1 MAGCLG
7 VIVAGGRG
15 TRLGLGIPK
24 AMVRLG
30 GMTLLERAIATLAPC
45 CEAIGVAAPASCPI
59 ALPPSRT
66 ERTEVFAVAD
76 AAGARGPLAGL
87 VAGLE
92 ARAHERALVLAV
104 DLPLLRA
111 GMLAA
116 LLERLRDRDAVIP
129 SPDGVPQPLAAAY
142 GSRAGAVLAQRLGA
156 GERSVS
162 AAIQALD
169 PVVVE
174 DAELA
179 GLPGGVESFL
189 NLNTPHELEHAERL
203 LRSREALEGAA

>member
-1 MAGCLG
+1 MAACLG

-45 CEAIGVAAPASCPI
+45 CEAIAVAAPAGRPLS
-59 ALPPSRT
+59 LPPSSV
-66 ERTEVFAVAD
+66 EVFAVAD
-76 AAGARGPLAGL
+76 VAGARGPLAGL

-92 ARAHERALVLAV
+92 ARPHERALVLAV
-104 DLPLLRA
+104 DLPLMRA

-129 SPDGVPQPLAAAY
+129 SPVGVPQPLAAAY
-142 GSRAGAVLAQRLGA
+142 GSRAGAALAQRLRA

-162 AAIQALD
+162 AAARALD

-174 DAELA
+174 DAVLA
-179 GLPGGVESFL
+179 QLPGGIESFF
-189 NLNTPHELEHAERL
+189 NLNTPHDLERAERL